1 MYEENNYSHERPHER
16 PEKQVSF
23 ITRKSFCIGII
34 IAIIISMAG
43 GIFLS
48 SYLSK
53 KNHDFYNNPNLNIS
67 KSTKSKLSVQEVIA
81 KNSDSVVEINTSSTT
96 ESFFG
101 KSESSGAGSG
111 VIVKKNG
118 YIATNY
124 HVVEGANKI
133 NVTLKNGKDYSAKVV
148 GGDKSND
155 IAVIKINKS
164 NLNPVTFGD
173 SSKLVIGD
181 MAVAIG
187 NPLGKLGGTAT
198 SGIISA
204 RDRKLEIDGK
214 ILDLL
219 QTDAAISPGNSG
231 GGLFNGN
238 GNLIGIVVAKS
249 SGSGAEGLGFA
260 IPSTTAVPIIN
271 DLIKNGHVS
280 TKPAAGIKIFQLN
293 DEQAE
298 ANGLEKSGIYIDQ
311 VYGKNAI
318 KAGLKEGDLITKLNG
333 EAVNSGSELVYK
345 IQKMK
350 IGDIAKFTIYR
361 DGKELEISVKL
372 EDSYAFENQ
381 Q

>member
-1 MYEENNYSHERPHER
+1 MYEENNYSHERP
-16 PEKQVSF
+16 EKQVSF
-23 ITRKSFCIGII
+23 ITKKSFCISII

-198 SGIISA
+198 FGIISA

-361 DGKELEISVKL
+361 DDKELEISVKL
-372 EDSYAFENQ
+372 EDSYTFENRQ
-381 Q
+381 